1 MTTGGG
7 FPAHGLAACH
17 TLLSMTNE
25 ENAYD
30 TCARLREAPAMVF
43 VIPCYNEEAA
53 LHVTAG
59 VLKSKLQDL
68 KDAGQIASDSSVVFV
83 DDGSADKTWDVI
95 TSLHNECPDMFHGV
109 KLAHNRGHQ
118 NALFAGLMHAL
129 HLNVD
134 AAVSMDADLQDDPN
148 AVDGMVAAYRE
159 GAEIVYGV
167 RDNRDT
173 DTVFKRGTAHAFYS
187 MMKWLGTETVPDHA
201 DYRLMSRAALQ
212 ALSQYRE
219 SNLFLRG
226 LVPSLGFKT
235 AKVFYKRG
243 TRVAGE
249 SKYPLKKMVSF
260 AIEGVTSFSTKP
272 LTMITG
278 LGVFSVFVG
287 VIMLVYTLIS
297 VFSGHAVAGWG
308 SMMCSLWILGGFILL
323 SLGVTGEYIAKIYL
337 EVKARPRYIIE
348 ESL

>member
-1 MTTGGG
+1 MRCEPT
-7 FPAHGLAACH
+7 LA
-17 TLLSMTNE
+17 
-25 ENAYD
+25 
-30 TCARLREAPAMVF
+30 F
-43 VIPCYNEEAA
+43 VIPCFNEEAA
-53 LHVTAG
+53 LHMTAD
-59 VLKSKLQDL
+59 VLKKKMIQLENSQ
-68 KDAGQIASDSSVVFV
+68 AVARDSFVIFV
-83 DDGSADKTWDVI
+83 DDGSHDKTWDVI
-95 TSLHNECPDMFHGV
+95 TSLHEKASSLFRGV

-129 HLNVD
+129 SMNVD
-134 AAVSMDADLQDDPN
+134 AVVSMDADLQDDPN
-148 AVDGMVAAYRE
+148 AVDDMVQEYLR

-167 RDNRDT
+167 RDNRET
-173 DTVFKRGTAHAFYS
+173 DTAFKRGTAHAFYS
-187 MMKWLGTETVPDHA
+187 LMKWLGTETVPDHA

-212 ALSQYRE
+212 ALSQYKE

-235 AKVFYKRG
+235 AKVYYKRG

-278 LGVFSVFVG
+278 LGLFSVFVG
-287 VIMLVYTLIS
+287 IVMLIYTLVS

-323 SLGVTGEYIAKIYL
+323 ALGIIGEYIAKIYL
-337 EVKARPRYIIE
+337 EVKARPRYIVE
-348 ESL
+348 TTL